1 MPTLRERLIIDGP
14 QTLSTVELLAALLA
28 MRTGQASLDVAT
40 KTLTAFGS
48 LSAIMRADLDVLC
61 ATAGL
66 GRTHATR
73 LKAALELGRRLAA
86 SPPTETYQV
95 ITAAQAA
102 RLVMEDMTYLD
113 REQLR
118 VLTVTTRKLVID
130 NRVLYQG
137 TANSSVMRAAE
148 IFRVAILRQCP
159 GVIVIHNH
167 PGGSPEPS
175 PEDLSVTEQ
184 LRRAGEVLDVELV
197 DHIIIGD
204 HSFVSL
210 RERMRW

>member
-1 MPTLRERLIIDGP
+1 MPTLRERLIIDA
-14 QTLSTVELLAALLA
+14 QSLSTVELLAALCA
-28 MRTGQASLDVAT
+28 GTGQASLDVAT
-40 KTLTAFGS
+40 NMLTAFGS
-48 LSAIMRADLDVLC
+48 LNAIMRADLDTLC

-86 SPPTETYQV
+86 SPPADAYQV
-95 ITAAQAA
+95 ITPAQAA

-118 VLTVTTRKLVID
+118 VLTLNTRKLVID
-130 NRVLYQG
+130 NQVLYQG
-137 TANSSVMRAAE
+137 TANSSVVRAAE

-159 GVIVIHNH
+159 NVVVIHNH

-175 PEDLSVTEQ
+175 PEDLSVTDQ
-184 LRRAGEVLDVELV
+184 LRKAGEVLDVELV

-204 HSFVSL
+204 HCFVSL

>member
-1 MPTLRERLIIDGP
+1 MPTLRERLIIDA
-14 QTLSTVELLAALLA
+14 QSLSTVELLAALG
-28 MRTGQASLDVAT
+28 TGQASLDVAT
-40 KTLTAFGS
+40 NMLTAFGS
-48 LSAIMRADLDVLC
+48 LNAIMRADLDTLC

-86 SPPTETYQV
+86 SPPATAYQV
-95 ITAAQAA
+95 ITPAQAA

-118 VLTVTTRKLVID
+118 VLTLNTRKLVID

-137 TANSSVMRAAE
+137 TANSSVVRAAE

-159 GVIVIHNH
+159 NVIVIHNH

-175 PEDLSVTEQ
+175 PEDLSVTDQ
-184 LRRAGEVLDVELV
+184 LRKAGEVLDVELV

-204 HSFVSL
+204 HCFVSL